1 MTNGRMN
8 RGSLKE
14 MLVSNVRR
22 DPPIAPAATQLR
34 RKPAARQRLASRNMA
49 EVPTRFGTMEIANPT
64 IVLITNIA
72 PSSEPKPELGGW
84 GWVKDRR
91 TRTIMHSGPANKE
104 ASNAANGTR
113 TTAGKV

>member
-1 MTNGRMN
+1 MPVK
-8 RGSLKE
+8 SVE
-14 MLVSNVRR
+14 R

-34 RKPAARQRLASRNMA
+34 RKVAARQRLASRNMA
-49 EVPTRFGTMEIANPT
+49 EVPTRFGTIEITNPT

-91 TRTIMHSGPANKE
+91 TSTIMHNGPAATD

-113 TTAGKV
+113 TAAGKR